1 MANTIAEQP
10 EEKVSDVVRHRFL
23 PPFWRYLFIAF
34 TIASTFLAVN
44 QIFGL
49 EFFVG
54 VVLLDSRY
62 HYLLMGLLLSMVF
75 IIFPATPRPPQ
86 QAIPWYDYVLF
97 LLTLALGA
105 YFALNAIDIV
115 EMAWEFTAPDKAVY
129 MAIVLWLVLLEAVR
143 RAGGMAIFTIV
154 LIISLYP
161 LVADKVPDVLAGNSM
176 TLFDTAAYHIFSAE
190 SLMGIPM
197 RAFASLVFGFLIF
210 GVALQKT
217 GAGKFFLDFAFALL
231 GHVRGGPAK
240 VAIFSSGLMGSVSG
254 SVITNVLTTGV
265 MSIPAMKKTG
275 FSKEYAG
282 GVEACASTGGVLMPP
297 VMGAT
302 AFVMASFLGMPYI
315 DIAIAAAI
323 PSFLYF
329 FGLFIQIDAYAARNK
344 IVGMKREELPKLRQV
359 LKDGWYYIAVFA
371 LLFFMLAYLRQESF
385 APFYATVL
393 LLVINQFSKSHR
405 MSWNDFIE
413 FIMASGRLLV
423 ELMGILGPIGL
434 IVGALVA
441 TGMAGT
447 FANDLVFI
455 AGGAPFVLL
464 LMGALTSFVLGIG
477 MTVTAAYI
485 FLAVIMAPALI
496 KVGMDPLSVHLFI
509 LYWGMLSFI
518 TPPVAIGAFAAASI
532 AGASAMKTGLEAMR
546 LGTIIYFI
554 PFFFVFNPALI
565 MSGPWIGVVTM
576 TSAAIFGIV
585 LLSAGLQ
592 GFLLFTGPVRDGL
605 LHWPTRVLLV
615 VSGLLFALP
624 GGEFTGVSNTFLN
637 SIGLALALPAIIYI
651 LLGRRHQ
658 QAISSTS

>member
-1 MANTIAEQP
+1 MANKIAEQT
-10 EEKVSDVVRHRFL
+10 EGAVSDVVRHRFL
-23 PPFWRYLFIAF
+23 SPFWRYLFIAF
-34 TIASTFLAVN
+34 TIISTFLAVN

-97 LLTLALGA
+97 LLTLVLGA

-115 EMAWEFTAPDKAVY
+115 EMAWEFAAPDEAIY
-129 MAIVLWLVLLEAVR
+129 MAIVLWFVLLEAVR

-154 LIISLYP
+154 LIISFYP
-161 LVADKVPDVLAGNSM
+161 LIADKVPDVLAGNSM
-176 TLFDTAAYHIFSAE
+176 TLLDTAAYHVFSAE

-275 FSKEYAG
+275 FSKEYSG

-302 AFVMASFLGMPYI
+302 AFVMASFLGIPYI

-329 FGLFIQIDAYAARNK
+329 FGLFIQIDAYAARHK

-359 LKDGWYYIAVFA
+359 LKEGWYYIAVFA

-405 MSWNDFIE
+405 FSWNDFIE

-605 LHWPTRVLLV
+605 LHWPARALLV

-624 GGEFTGVSNTFLN
+624 GGDFTGVSNTFLN

>member
-1 MANTIAEQP
+1 MVSSSNLNK
-10 EEKVSDVVRHRFL
+10 EEAMPDVVRHRFL

-34 TIASTFLAVN
+34 TLISTFLAVN

-49 EFFVG
+49 ELFVG

-62 HYLLMGLLLSMVF
+62 HYLLLGLLLSLVF
-75 IIFPATPRPPQ
+75 IIFPATPRPAG
-86 QAIPWYDYVLF
+86 QAIPWYDYILF
-97 LLTLALGA
+97 ALTLGLSA
-105 YFALNAIDIV
+105 YFAWNAVDIV
-115 EMAWEFTAPDKAVY
+115 EMAWEFAAPDEAIY
-129 MAIVLWLVLLEAVR
+129 MAILLWLVMLEAVR
-143 RAGGMAIFTIV
+143 RAGGLAIFCIV
-154 LIISLYP
+154 LVISFYP
-161 LVADKVPDVLAGNSM
+161 LVADKVPAVVAGSSM
-176 TLFDTAAYHIFSAE
+176 SFTDAAAYHVFSAE

-217 GAGKFFLDFAFALL
+217 GAGKFFLDFAFSLL

-265 MSIPAMKKTG
+265 MTIPAMKRTG
-275 FSKEYAG
+275 LPSRYAG

-302 AFVMASFLGMPYI
+302 AFVMASFLGIPYI

-329 FGLFIQIDAYAARNK
+329 FGLFIQIDAFAARHK
-344 IVGMKREELPKLRQV
+344 IVGIPREELPKVRQV
-359 LKDGWYYIAVFA
+359 LKEGWYYIAVFA
-371 LLFFMLAYLRQESF
+371 LLIFMLAYLRQEAF

-393 LLVINQFSKSHR
+393 LLAINQISPKHR
-405 MSWNDFIE
+405 MSWADFVE

-455 AGGAPFVLL
+455 AGGAPLVLL
-464 LMGALTSFVLGIG
+464 LMGALTSFILGIG

-485 FLAVIMAPALI
+485 FLAVIMAPALV
-496 KVGMDPLSVHLFI
+496 KVGMDPLAVHLFI

-532 AGASAMKTGLEAMR
+532 AGANAMRTGLEAMR

-565 MSGPWIGVVTM
+565 MSGPWFDVVALTGSAILGV
-576 TSAAIFGIV
+576 V

-592 GFLLFTGPVRDGL
+592 GHLLFVGTIMPGAL
-605 LHWPTRVLLV
+605 EWPTRVLLV
-615 VSGLLFALP
+615 ISGLLFAMP
-624 GGEFTGVSNTFLN
+624 GGELIGVDNTTLN
-637 SIGLALALPAIIYI
+637 IAGLVFGFPAALLIFGKRRTNPA
-651 LLGRRHQ
+651 
-658 QAISSTS
+658 QA